1 MSKLQEMRKAKGLN
15 VKQLGELAGVN
26 HRMIEKYENG
36 ERDIGAAA
44 ARSVLAL
51 ARALGCSVADLIE

>member
-1 MSKLQEMRKAKGLN
+1 MSKLQELRKAKGLN

-36 ERDIGAAA
+36 ERDIGGAAV
-44 ARSVLAL
+44 RTVMKLAKV
-51 ARALGCSVADLIE
+51 LGCDVSDLVE

>member
-1 MSKLQEMRKAKGLN
+1 MSKLQELRKAQGLSTQALAEKTGLN
-15 VKQLGELAGVN
+15 K
-26 HRMIEKYENG
+26 RMIEKYENG

-51 ARALGCSVADLIE
+51 ARALGCSVADLID